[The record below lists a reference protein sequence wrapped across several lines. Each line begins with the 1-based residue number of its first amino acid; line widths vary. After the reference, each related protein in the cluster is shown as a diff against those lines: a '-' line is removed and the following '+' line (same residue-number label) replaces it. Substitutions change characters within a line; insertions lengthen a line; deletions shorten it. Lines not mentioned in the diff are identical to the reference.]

1 MRSPLAR
8 HSWTSDFP
16 LWRLQSFAP
25 ACAQRP
31 WRPIAPQMDGV
42 ISLRK
47 RLLPLAEGRGA
58 RLTYM
63 PIIIKALSVALE
75 DFPEINATLSPD
87 HSTITYRGR

>member
-58 RLTYM
+58 RPERKMGDGEASISKGEMSLLLGEKGVPT
-63 PIIIKALSVALE
+63 PI
-75 DFPEINATLSPD
+75 
-87 HSTITYRGR
+87 